1 MALPN
6 YDIDEMYKT
15 REVLDAQAHIW
26 NYTFNF
32 INSVSLKCAIQL
44 GIPDIIHSHGQAMT
58 LPDFVDALSIN
69 NNKAKL
75 QDCIY
80 RLMRI
85 LVHAGLFIQEK
96 EGYLLTPTSRLLLKD
111 EPNLSMIHYIHAMF
125 DPIMMDPWH
134 CLSQWIQSYGDQPT
148 PFAITHSRP
157 LFEYTREDTG
167 FSCLFNEAMA
177 HNNPLISS
185 VVIEHCKGAL
195 QGLKSL
201 VDVGGGT

>member
-6 YDIDEMYKT
+6 DDIDEMYKT

-111 EPNLSMIHYIHAMF
+111 VPNLSMIHYIHAMF

-148 PFAITHSRP
+148 PFAITHGRP

-185 VVIEHCKGAL
+185 VVIEHCNGAL